1 MNIDANSS
9 QACGSETGA
18 YGRST
23 TPSARDHQHP
33 KVGNC
38 HDPAYVSSSVD
49 AVSDPLQT
57 GRVPRGRDGLILY
70 LDFDGVLHHEN
81 CLWSPK
87 LGPYLCAPSR
97 YTLFQHAEL
106 LVQLL
111 APYPEV
117 AIVLSTTWIRRYGVS
132 ASAKRLPEG
141 LQKRVI
147 GGTFHSRHMNEDEFQ
162 YLLRGQQVFHDVQRR
177 RPRDWL
183 ALDDDGEGWPASHLD
198 KFIQTHMYEGLGDP
212 EITSTFA
219 KKLEAMCKLKR

>member
-1 MNIDANSS
+1 MNIDANVA
-9 QACGSETGA
+9 QAGGLQRGA
-18 YGRST
+18 YGRFIT
-23 TPSARDHQHP
+23 SAERVRQHP
-33 KVGNC
+33 QNGTG
-38 HDPAYVSSSVD
+38 HDPARVSSIED
-49 AVSDPLQT
+49 AVSDPFQKL
-57 GRVPRGRDGLILY
+57 RPPRGRDGLILY

-87 LGPYLCAPSR
+87 LGPYLCAPAR

-106 LVQLL
+106 LAQLL

-117 AIVLSTTWIRRYGVS
+117 LIVLSTTWIRRYGVA

-147 GGTFHSRHMNEDEFQ
+147 GGTFHSRHMREDEFQ
-162 YLLRGQQVFHDVQRR
+162 HLLRGQQVFHDVQRR

-183 ALDDDGEGWPASHLD
+183 ALDDDGEGWPAAHLD

-212 EITSTFA
+212 EILSTFT
-219 KKLEAMCKLKR
+219 KKLDAMCNHKK

>member
-1 MNIDANSS
+1 MNIDANFAQAGGS
-9 QACGSETGA
+9 QTGA
-18 YGRST
+18 YGRSI
-23 TPSARDHQHP
+23 PSSARARQHP
-33 KVGNC
+33 QSGNGLG
-38 HDPAYVSSSVD
+38 PAYVTSIED
-49 AVSDPLQT
+49 AVPDPSQNT
-57 GRVPRGRDGLILY
+57 RPPWGRDGLILY

-87 LGPYLCAPSR
+87 LGPYLCAPVR

-106 LVQLL
+106 LAQLL

-117 AIVLSTTWIRRYGVS
+117 SIVLSTTWIRRYGVA

-147 GGTFHSRHMNEDEFQ
+147 GGTFHSRHMREDEFQ

-183 ALDDDGEGWPASHLD
+183 ALDDDGEGWPAAHVD

-212 EITSTFA
+212 EIVTTFA
-219 KKLEAMCKLKR
+219 KKLEAMCKHKK